1 MTDMPEG
8 GARCTVPPPVGP
20 EAMAACS
27 GHGAADLVDAKEAP
41 SDRPQ
46 HADANPP
53 AASDTAQTAGLA
65 GAPSER
71 GGPSHRI
78 VVVGGG
84 AGGLE
89 LVTRL
94 GDRLGK
100 SGRAEVTLVEPAR
113 THLWKP
119 LLHEVAAG
127 SLDLDDHA
135 LDYLAQ
141 AHWHH
146 FRYRIGEMIGLDRAG
161 KARAAGRQ
169 ATTTEAAWSRR
180 ERAFPYDT
188 LGDRRR

>member
-1 MTDMPEG
+1 M
-8 GARCTVPPPVGP
+8 
-20 EAMAACS
+20 
-27 GHGAADLVDAKEAP
+27 
-41 SDRPQ
+41 
-46 HADANPP
+46 
-53 AASDTAQTAGLA
+53 
-65 GAPSER
+65 
-71 GGPSHRI
+71 
-78 VVVGGG
+78 VGGG

-94 GDRLGK
+94 GDKLGR
-100 SGRAEVTLVEPAR
+100 SGKAEVTLVEPSR

-161 KARAAGRQ
+161 KRVLLAASYDDEGRLVTPS
-169 ATTTEAAWSRR
+169 A
-180 ERAFPYDT
+180 AFPT
-188 LGDRRR
+188 IRS